1 MVPSGASVAPA
12 PGLPVAGRRSALAA
26 ATGVADGSVAE
37 PGGGRAPEESS
48 FFFVQLPSS
57 SRAMPA
63 PSRLLVTLD
72 ACWEQFTGSSLPSV
86 SRPAQGS
93 RSRGGKVAVM
103 TQATDPKALEPG
115 QREMLRKKLLE
126 ERGKL
131 SARHSSELR
140 ASEGLRSEVEDEGD
154 AASRANGEDALVSLA
169 EVDHQRLREIERALA
184 KFALGTYGLDEETGE
199 PIEFARLAII
209 PWARHAA
216 RTEETRQR

>member
-1 MVPSGASVAPA
+1 MAPLAANLVANLVALLVRAAPA
-12 PGLPVAGRRSALAA
+12 EHTRQKVIM
-26 ATGVADGSVAE
+26 GSVASVFS
-37 PGGGRAPEESS
+37 PVESRTVRS
-48 FFFVQLPSS
+48 KSLGASA
-57 SRAMPA
+57 SRATRVA
-63 PSRLLVTLD
+63 RLAEGT
-72 ACWEQFTGSSLPSV
+72 
-86 SRPAQGS
+86 
-93 RSRGGKVAVM
+93 VM